1 MTYRPLPDAWSKLIH
16 SEIRK
21 GHAIEEL
28 VFIEQGDGSLKP
40 FGPGAP
46 NLGRKEGHCVIVE
59 GVGTRPNGEH
69 YVDFVFATS
78 TDRMAN

>member
-46 NLGRKEGHCVIVE
+46 VCNC
-59 GVGTRPNGEH
+59 
-69 YVDFVFATS
+69 
-78 TDRMAN
+78 M